1 MEVEPKSA
9 VRTESG
15 WKERVRKCH
24 GANAADPFL
33 SHLAAGR
40 KHSTRSE
47 IVKPEIQEMGPLRRA
62 HDFRG
67 MVSFMDPARD
77 HTRTLASFTRAEPSQ
92 GPRSPRSSGFRRGR
106 ISSRPWQTPVR
117 WRATDSDSLR

>member
-15 WKERVRKCH
+15 WEERVRKCH

-47 IVKPEIQEMGPLRRA
+47 IVKPEIQEMGPFRRA
-62 HDFRG
+62 HDFKRDG
-67 MVSFMDPARD
+67 LIHGPGSRSHKNFGIFHACRAIARS
-77 HTRTLASFTRAEPSQ
+77 TI
-92 GPRSPRSSGFRRGR
+92 SP
-106 ISSRPWQTPVR
+106 IIWV
-117 WRATDSDSLR
+117 